1 MLNTLTGVVIFG
13 ETVARGNVMIR
24 VDDPSEKRWTIMA
37 ALLGANMAFALF
49 QGLAQRDDPRQMRLF
64 ALLIVIA
71 ALPFQAVYFM
81 IYAYVLEYADRIREN
96 AMKVLLRLS
105 IACQM
110 ISYLSISGIALMFY
124 VIHWSIGLAFT
135 LSGLAAIIMV
145 RMAIVQVK
153 TLAEDS

>member
-1 MLNTLTGVVIFG
+1 
-13 ETVARGNVMIR
+13 MIR

-49 QGLAQRDDPRQMRLF
+49 QGLAQQENYNQLRHI

-81 IYAYVLEYADRIREN
+81 IHAFVLEYSDRIQED
-96 AMKVLLRLS
+96 AMKVVMRLHTV
-105 IACQM
+105 CQM
-110 ISYLSISGIALMFY
+110 ISYISISGIAMMFY
-124 VIHWSIGLAFT
+124 VTHWAIGLVFT

-145 RMAIVQVK
+145 RMAVAQAE
-153 TLAEDS
+153 TLAIDS

>member
-1 MLNTLTGVVIFG
+1 
-13 ETVARGNVMIR
+13 MIR

-49 QGLAQRDDPRQMRLF
+49 QGLAQQENPNQVRHI

-81 IYAYVLEYADRIREN
+81 IHAFVLEYSDRIQEN

-105 IACQM
+105 TVCQM
-110 ISYLSISGIALMFY
+110 ISYVSITGIAMMFY
-124 VIHWSIGLAFT
+124 VTHWSIGLVFT
-135 LSGLAAIIMV
+135 ISGMAAIIMV
-145 RMAIVQVK
+145 RLAVAQAE
-153 TLAEDS
+153 TLAIDS

>member
-1 MLNTLTGVVIFG
+1 MSRCN
-13 ETVARGNVMIR
+13 VAKGTVMIR

-49 QGLAQRDDPRQMRLF
+49 QGLAQQDNPHQMRLF

-81 IYAYVLEYADRIREN
+81 IHAFVLEYTTRIHEN

-105 IACQM
+105 AACQM
-110 ISYLSISGIALMFY
+110 ISYLSVSGIAMMFY
-124 VIHWSIGLAFT
+124 VIHWSIGLVFT

-145 RMAIVQVK
+145 RMAIAQAE
-153 TLAEDS
+153 TLAEDI

>member
-1 MLNTLTGVVIFG
+1 
-13 ETVARGNVMIR
+13 MIR

-49 QGLAQRDDPRQMRLF
+49 QGLAQQENYNQLRHI

-81 IYAYVLEYADRIREN
+81 IHAFVLEYSDRIQED
-96 AMKVLLRLS
+96 AMKVVMKLHTV
-105 IACQM
+105 CQM
-110 ISYLSISGIALMFY
+110 ISYISISGIAMMFY
-124 VIHWSIGLAFT
+124 VTHWAIGLVFT

-145 RMAIVQVK
+145 RMAVAQAE
-153 TLAEDS
+153 TLAIDS

>member
-1 MLNTLTGVVIFG
+1 
-13 ETVARGNVMIR
+13 MIR

-49 QGLAQRDDPRQMRLF
+49 QGLAQQENYNQLRHI

-81 IYAYVLEYADRIREN
+81 IHAFVLEYSDRIQED
-96 AMKVLLRLS
+96 AMKVVMRLHTV
-105 IACQM
+105 CQT
-110 ISYLSISGIALMFY
+110 ISYISISGIAMMFY
-124 VIHWSIGLAFT
+124 VTHWAIGLVFT

-145 RMAIVQVK
+145 RMAVAQAE
-153 TLAEDS
+153 TLAIDS

>member
-1 MLNTLTGVVIFG
+1 
-13 ETVARGNVMIR
+13 MIR

-49 QGLAQRDDPRQMRLF
+49 QGLAQLENPSQVRHI
-64 ALLIVIA
+64 ALLIVIS

-81 IYAYVLEYADRIREN
+81 IHAFVLEYSDRIKEN

-105 IACQM
+105 AACQM
-110 ISYLSISGIALMFY
+110 ISYFSLIGIAMMFY
-124 VIHWSIGLAFT
+124 VTHWSIGLAFT
-135 LSGLAAIIMV
+135 LSGMVAIIMV
-145 RMAIVQVK
+145 RMAVAQAE